1 MPCPPRIPV
10 LLLALLPLGGCGG
23 EPLAV
28 PAALAGGAA
37 LVFTGK
43 TPLDHAAG
51 RALRQDCSSV
61 RWERHG
67 PWCAPYPPPPLP
79 APFCTRSLG
88 AADCWSA
95 PPATGAL
102 LELADPGR

>member
-1 MPCPPRIPV
+1 MPRRTRPALV
-10 LLLALLPLGGCGG
+10 ALVLLPLGGCGG
-23 EPLAV
+23 EPLVV
-28 PAALAGGAA
+28 PAALVGGAS

-51 RALRQDCSSV
+51 LATRQDCSSV

-67 PWCAPYPPPPLP
+67 PWCVPHPPPPLP
-79 APFCTRSLG
+79 APYCTRSLG
-88 AADCWSA
+88 APDCWST

-102 LELADPGR
+102 LEIADPGR